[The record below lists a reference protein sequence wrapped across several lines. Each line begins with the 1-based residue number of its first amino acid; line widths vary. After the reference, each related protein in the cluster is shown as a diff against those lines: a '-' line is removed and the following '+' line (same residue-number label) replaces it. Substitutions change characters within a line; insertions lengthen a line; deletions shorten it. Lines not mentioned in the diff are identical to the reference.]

1 LRFSPVVVAALL
13 SGACAA
19 ETGDRSLEV
28 VFDPCGPV
36 SLLPEGAS
44 ADERASIDSAI
55 EMWSRTGVGSLAL
68 APAGAAPDPA
78 AGVLEVRFQEA
89 APLFYGVYDDESGV
103 VFINRRLDDDHA
115 RAVTIAHE
123 VGHAL
128 GLPHISDRDSVMNPE
143 NLVHEPNPDDAGEI
157 QSLWGDC
164 ALGATD

>member
-19 ETGDRSLEV
+19 ETGDPSLEV
-28 VFDPCGPV
+28 VFDPCRPV
-36 SLLPEGAS
+36 SLLPAADAS
-44 ADERASIDSAI
+44 ADELAGVDSAI
-55 EMWSRTGVGSLAL
+55 EMWSRTGIGAL
-68 APAGAAPDPA
+68 ARAPEGAARDA
-78 AGVLEVRFQEA
+78 AAELEVRFEEA
-89 APLFYGVYDDESGV
+89 SPIFYGVYDDESGV
-103 VFINRRLDDDHA
+103 VFINRRLGDDHA

-143 NLVHEPNPDDAGEI
+143 NLVHEPNADDAGDL

-164 ALGATD
+164 ALGASD

>member
-36 SLLPEGAS
+36 SLLPVDATDNEQA
-44 ADERASIDSAI
+44 AVDSAI
-55 EMWSRTGVGSLAL
+55 EMWSRTGVGAL
-68 APAGAAPDPA
+68 ARAPAADDPA
-78 AGVLEVRFQEA
+78 AELEVRFEDA
-89 APLFYGVYDDESGV
+89 APIFYGVYDDESGV
-103 VFINRRLDDDHA
+103 VFINRRLGDDHA

-128 GLPHISDRDSVMNPE
+128 GLPHIADRDSVMNPE
-143 NLVHEPNPDDAGEI
+143 NLVHEPNADDAGEL

-164 ALGATD
+164 ALGASD